1 MEYMATRPGSH
12 GLFGSQPDTD
22 LNAVMKEVSQHTGTV
37 WTLIYSLHREDA
49 VRLGYDSAAS
59 WRQLIKAHQ
68 VELANAM
75 KIPPEQFR
83 WCAAYHDEGE
93 HPHIH
98 MTVWSEDP
106 AQGFLTPDGIKAM
119 RSTLTNS
126 IFQDELYSLYQRKD
140 ISYKEL
146 TAQAR
151 ASMRELVRQ
160 MEDTACDSPAIEMRM
175 LLLARELKA
184 RRCTAI

>member
-1 MEYMATRPGSH
+1 MVKLIQKSGFIKPGKAAGYIKYIATRDGVEKLGPEGYMEYMATRPGSH
-12 GLFGSQPDTD
+12 GLFSSQPDTD
-22 LNAVMKEVSQHTGTV
+22 LNAVMREVEQHTGPV

-49 VRLGYDSAAS
+49 ARLGYDSAAS

-68 VELANAM
+68 VELANTM

-98 MTVWSEDP
+98 MTVWSANP

-140 ISYKEL
+140 IS
-146 TAQAR
+146 
-151 ASMRELVRQ
+151 
-160 MEDTACDSPAIEMRM
+160 
-175 LLLARELKA
+175 
-184 RRCTAI
+184 